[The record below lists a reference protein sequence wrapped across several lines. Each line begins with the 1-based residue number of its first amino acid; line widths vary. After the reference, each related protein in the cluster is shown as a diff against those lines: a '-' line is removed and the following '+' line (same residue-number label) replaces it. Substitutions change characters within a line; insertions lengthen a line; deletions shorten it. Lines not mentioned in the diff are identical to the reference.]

1 MSNKQSTIAEIEAAY
16 KELRSAVEGVPP
28 ERMTEALLDQW
39 SAKDLV
45 AHTASWDEFTVAD
58 FQRIARGHVPCLI
71 AFKESE
77 VNDWNAFLMRPRK
90 MFPLEQVLFESAH
103 WHAAIVDTLKS
114 LSNSLF
120 GPGVVANVCAILHSH
135 LREHAGHIRAWRER
149 EGI

>member
-1 MSNKQSTIAEIEAAY
+1 MREKQTTIADIEAAY
-16 KELRSAVEGVPP
+16 KELRSAIEGVPP
-28 ERMTEALLDQW
+28 DRMSEVFLDQW

-58 FQRIARGHVPCLI
+58 FQRIARRHVPCLI

-90 MFPLEQVLFESAH
+90 MFPLEQVLFESSH
-103 WHAAIVDTLKS
+103 WHGALIDELNGLPDA
-114 LSNSLF
+114 LF
-120 GPGVVANVCAILHSH
+120 GPGMVANVCVILHSH
-135 LREHAGHIRAWRER
+135 LREHAGHIRAWREQ